1 MGKQEYEESYT
12 AKKTARVKARE
23 AVVVQE
29 AEDAANDVKA
39 LKEKQRVVNERTLA
53 QEKYVIN
60 NKLSEEQKRLEES
73 LARHKQES
81 ERITK
86 QINSDIEKAKAAHDK
101 QQAQIEERNQARAAE
116 LEVAASTKTRELEK
130 QTRADKARRD
140 AESKAFKD
148 SFDRKVAA
156 AKQDMETRVYINEQ
170 LAAAHAKRDQVGD
183 HVQKQVAGLA
193 GATKNVAETIHYL
206 HQRRVDGL
214 NDGVTTRIE
223 DVDDKI
229 SGLGT
234 KIQETNKVTKGA
246 IGRNNVRAH
255 ALAQD
260 IIDRHGVGQFKKHKV
275 CKTFR
280 SEAKKEDENTDYW
293 VAKDTGRN
301 AYVEEK
307 FIIPPPAKDS
317 PDEDSRRRLAS
328 MTPSEQ
334 VLARRRL
341 TNRPKSHIVVL
352 EALLE
357 EINRLN

>member
-140 AESKAFKD
+140 AESKAFED

-193 GATKNVAETIHYL
+193 DATKNVAENIHYL

-275 CKTFR
+275 CKTFLG
-280 SEAKKEDENTDYW
+280 EANNEEEGTRYWMAEGTKK
-293 VAKDTGRN
+293 R
-301 AYVEEK
+301 AYVTEK
-307 FIIPPPAKDS
+307 FVIPPPKKDS
-317 PDEDSRRRLAS
+317 DEDSRRRLAS

-334 VLARRRL
+334 VLERRRL

>member
-12 AKKTARVKARE
+12 AKKTAREKDRE

-29 AEDAANDVKA
+29 AEAAANDVKA
-39 LKEKQRVVNERTLA
+39 LKEKQRVVNEKTLA
-53 QEKYVIN
+53 QEKSVIA
-60 NKLSEEQKRLEES
+60 NKLTEEKNRLAETLE
-73 LARHKQES
+73 RHTQES
-81 ERITK
+81 KRITQ
-86 QINSDIEKAKAAHDK
+86 QIQSDIKRAEAAYER
-101 QQAQIEERNQARAAE
+101 QEAQIKERNAARAAE
-116 LEVAASTKTRELEK
+116 LEEAETTKTRELEK
-130 QTRADKARRD
+130 ESLANKARRD

-214 NDGVTTRIE
+214 NDGVTTEIKKV
-223 DVDDKI
+223 DGTITALDDKVE
-229 SGLGT
+229 
-234 KIQETNKVTKGA
+234 KTNEVTKNA
-246 IGRNNVRAH
+246 IGRNNARAH

-260 IIDRHGVGQFKKHKV
+260 IIDRHGVGQLKKQKV
-275 CKTFR
+275 CETFLG
-280 SEAKKEDENTDYW
+280 EAQNEEEGTPYW
-293 VAKDTGRN
+293 VAGGTKKK
-301 AYVEEK
+301 AYVTEK
-307 FIIPPPAKDS
+307 FTMPKDS
-317 PDEDSRRRLAS
+317 DEDRRRRLAS
-328 MTPSEQ
+328 MTPSERA
-334 VLARRRL
+334 LARRRL
-341 TNRPKSHIVVL
+341 TNRPKSHTVVL

>member
-12 AKKTARVKARE
+12 AKKTAREKDRE

-29 AEDAANDVKA
+29 AEAAANDVKA
-39 LKEKQRVVNERTLA
+39 LKEKQRVVNEKTLA
-53 QEKYVIN
+53 QEKSVIA
-60 NKLSEEQKRLEES
+60 NKLTEEKNRLAETLE
-73 LARHKQES
+73 RHTQES
-81 ERITK
+81 KRITQ
-86 QINSDIEKAKAAHDK
+86 QIQSDIKRAEAAYER
-101 QQAQIEERNQARAAE
+101 QEAQIKERNAARAAE
-116 LEVAASTKTRELEK
+116 LEEAETTKTRELEK
-130 QTRADKARRD
+130 ESLANKARRD

-148 SFDRKVAA
+148 SLDRKVAA

-170 LAAAHAKRDQVGD
+170 LAAAHAKRDQVGG

-193 GATKNVAETIHYL
+193 DATKNVAENIHYL

-234 KIQETNKVTKGA
+234 KIEETNKVTKGG
-246 IGRNNVRAH
+246 IDRNNVRAH

-260 IIDRHGVGQFKKHKV
+260 IIDRHGVKQFKKHKV
-275 CKTFR
+275 CNTFR
-280 SEAKKEDENTDYW
+280 REAKKEDENADYW
-293 VAKDTGRN
+293 VAKDTKRN

-307 FIIPPPAKDS
+307 FIIPPPQKDS
-317 PDEDSRRRLAS
+317 DEDRRRRLAS

-334 VLARRRL
+334 ALERRRL

>member
-130 QTRADKARRD
+130 QRRADEARRD

-193 GATKNVAETIHYL
+193 DATKNVAENIHYL

-234 KIQETNKVTKGA
+234 KIEETNKVTKGA

-260 IIDRHGVGQFKKHKV
+260 IIDRHGVGQFRKKGV
-275 CKTFR
+275 CTTFIE
-280 SEAKKEDENTDYW
+280 EAKKED
-293 VAKDTGRN
+293 
-301 AYVEEK
+301 VEEK
-307 FIIPPPAKDS
+307 PGKWQDKSYYTTATADTRKNKEAYIAEKFRKVS
-317 PDEDSRRRLAS
+317 SERRRL
-328 MTPSEQ
+328 M
-334 VLARRRL
+334 
-341 TNRPKSHIVVL
+341 NRPKSHIVVL